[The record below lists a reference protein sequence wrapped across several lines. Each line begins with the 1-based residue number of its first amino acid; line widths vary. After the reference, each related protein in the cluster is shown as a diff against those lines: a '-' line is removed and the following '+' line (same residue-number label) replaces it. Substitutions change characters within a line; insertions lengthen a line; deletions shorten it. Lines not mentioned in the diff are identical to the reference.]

1 MNNTQINLNELAS
14 SIDAEF
20 YKEKS
25 IDELTLELHKI
36 VDKENKLSKKWL
48 SRFDAI
54 EALRLILSICYKS
67 KMDLNDFIQISIDK
81 QTKINKIIN
90 TLFKL

>member
-1 MNNTQINLNELAS
+1 MNDKQIDLNELTS
-14 SIDAEF
+14 SINTEF

-25 IDELTLELHKI
+25 IDDITFELHKI
-36 VDKENKLSKKWL
+36 VDKQNNLNKKWL

-67 KMDLNDFIQISIDK
+67 KINLNQFIQISI
-81 QTKINKIIN
+81 NK
-90 TLFKL
+90 

>member
-1 MNNTQINLNELAS
+1 MNNVQIDLNELAS

-25 IDELTLELHKI
+25 IDELTLELQKI

-48 SRFDAI
+48 SRFDTI

-67 KMDLNDFIQISIDK
+67 KINLNDFIQISIP
-81 QTKINKIIN
+81 KINKIIN

>member
-1 MNNTQINLNELAS
+1 MNDKQIDLNELAS
-14 SIDAEF
+14 SIDTEF

-25 IDELTLELHKI
+25 IDDITFELHKI
-36 VDKENKLSKKWL
+36 IDKQNNLSKKWL
-48 SRFDAI
+48 SRFDTI
-54 EALRLILSICYKS
+54 ESLRLILSICYKS
-67 KMDLNDFIQISIDK
+67 KIDLNDFIQISIPK

>member
-1 MNNTQINLNELAS
+1 MNNTQIDLNELTS
-14 SIDAEF
+14 SVNNEF

-25 IDELTLELHKI
+25 IDEITFELYKI
-36 VDKENKLSKKWL
+36 IGKQNNFSQKWL

-67 KMDLNDFIQISIDK
+67 KINLNDFIQISISK
-81 QTKINKIIN
+81 
-90 TLFKL
+90 